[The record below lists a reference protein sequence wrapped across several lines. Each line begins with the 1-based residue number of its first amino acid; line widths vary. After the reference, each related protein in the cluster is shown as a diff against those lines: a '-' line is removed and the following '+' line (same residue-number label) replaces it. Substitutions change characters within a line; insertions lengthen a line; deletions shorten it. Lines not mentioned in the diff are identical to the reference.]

1 MAFPK
6 ELQIYLQE
14 KLLRTCA
21 LIGEHKELRLLCLT
35 PTEISY
41 IRNEKSDWK
50 IRKPNQTNHIDCLCI
65 AMLVHCSFSL
75 PLLFK
80 C

>member
-21 LIGEHKELRLLCLT
+21 LIGGHEET
-35 PTEISY
+35 SPIVPNSY
-41 IRNEKSDWK
+41 
-50 IRKPNQTNHIDCLCI
+50 
-65 AMLVHCSFSL
+65 
-75 PLLFK
+75 
-80 C
+80 